1 MQLKWDSMG
10 YVDCCLSF
18 DTESINDFNC
28 ILYSVLEL
36 NHGHEVKPVEIWN
49 FPGGPV
55 PKTLPFQCR
64 GCELHPWPGN

>member
-10 YVDCCLSF
+10 YVDCFSF

-36 NHGHEVKPVEIWN
+36 NHGH
-49 FPGGPV
+49 
-55 PKTLPFQCR
+55 
-64 GCELHPWPGN
+64 